1 MSNRQAKKKALYT
14 ANLKVAKAG
23 AIEEASPSRQALR
36 RVDAYLHRE
45 FSKHLAL
52 AQVVS
57 PYTDTSVM
65 IGRPSRR

>member
-1 MSNRQAKKKALYT
+1 MSTRQAKKKALYA
-14 ANLKVAKAG
+14 ANQKVAKAG
-23 AIEEASPSRQALR
+23 SAEEASPSRQALR

-52 AQVVS
+52 ALAVA
-57 PYTDTSVM
+57 PYTETSVM